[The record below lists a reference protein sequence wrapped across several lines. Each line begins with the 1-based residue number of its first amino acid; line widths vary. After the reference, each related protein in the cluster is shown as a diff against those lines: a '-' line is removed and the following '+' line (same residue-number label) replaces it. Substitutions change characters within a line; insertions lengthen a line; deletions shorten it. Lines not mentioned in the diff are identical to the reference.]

1 MRPRFSTRQF
11 EGSLEDNTM
20 LRVLLFTIACMCA
33 PIQAQFD
40 ASAAQR
46 RAAFTN
52 VGAPATSVQLPFL
65 GNVSAL
71 QPNTTFILPNATA
84 GTESSNGNFDYRL
97 ALKLPWKYLKAER
110 LGSLPADNDISWRA
124 DSFLQDPVPNAI
136 ADAGDYLACHFPLG
150 QSLTLLALSIIEFG
164 TGYAN
169 AGSTADALD
178 ALRWGADFLT
188 RSRVSD
194 VDTVVQIGN
203 SGIDHSTWLPAEQS
217 GAAEGKRPAYT
228 VTPSVPGSDAQ
239 GAMAGALAAASIV
252 FSGKDKPYSRHLLA
266 NARDLYALATSFQ
279 GTYNSLTDPAGI
291 YPSSGFYDDLA
302 FASSLLYF
310 STNESHFLT
319 DAISFYSKLGQI
331 STYSFNWDQKQA
343 GAALYIGL
351 LLPAPANQPYLTSVS
366 SFLTSWANGKDGV
379 TKTPQGLCW
388 LSQWGPLR
396 YAMSAATI
404 AAIYAKRVPTDPNAA
419 KYRSFVHSQVDYV
432 LGSSNNGYSYLIGFG
447 QNYPRRPHNRGSSCN
462 GPSGP
467 CGYSQFSKEI
477 ANPNELTGAMVG
489 GPDQQDVYR
498 DARDN
503 FQGGE
508 PALDY
513 VTALLTP
520 LASLA

>member
-1 MRPRFSTRQF
+1 MRPRLSTRQF

-52 VGAPATSVQLPFL
+52 VGAPATSVRLPFL
-65 GNVSAL
+65 SNVSSL
-71 QPNTTFILPNATA
+71 QPNTTFLIPNTTA
-84 GTESSNGNFDYRL
+84 GTESAGNFDYRL
-97 ALKLPWKYLKAER
+97 ALTLPWKYMKAER
-110 LGSLPADNDISWRA
+110 LGKLPADNDIPWRA
-124 DSFLQDPVPNAI
+124 DAFLQDPVPNGLG
-136 ADAGDYLACHFPLG
+136 DAGDFLVCQFPLG

-164 TGYAN
+164 AGHAN

-178 ALRWGADFLT
+178 ALRWGADLLIA
-188 RSRVSD
+188 SRMSD
-194 VDTVVQIGN
+194 VDTVVQVGN
-203 SGIDHSTWLPAEQS
+203 SGVDHSTWLPAEQS
-217 GAAEGKRPAYT
+217 ATIEGKRPAYT

-252 FSGKDKPYSRHLLA
+252 FSGDDKTYSRHLLA
-266 NARDLYALATSFQ
+266 NARDLYALASTFQ
-279 GTYNSLTDPAGI
+279 GLYNSLGDPGGI
-291 YPSSGFYDDLA
+291 YPSSSFYDDLA
-302 FASSLLYF
+302 FAGALLYL
-310 STNESHFLT
+310 STNQSHFLT
-319 DAISFYSKLGQI
+319 DAMSFYSKLGQI

-351 LLPAPANQPYLTSVS
+351 LLPAPANQQYLTAVS
-366 SFLTSWANGKDGV
+366 SFLTSWADGKDGV
-379 TKTPQGLCW
+379 VTTPQGLKF

-404 AAIYAKRVPTDPNAA
+404 GAIYAKRVPSDPNAA

-447 QNYPRRPHNRGSSCN
+447 QNYPRRPHNRGASCN

-467 CGYSQFSKEI
+467 CGFSQFSKEI